1 MKTKKHIFTQEQ
13 DNFIKSNFNKYSTN
27 ELLSKFNNKF
37 NTNITW
43 SSIRSRKN
51 KIGAVNK
58 INVKPVISISKEEQ
72 AYLLGNYKYKT
83 IQELTNL
90 FNKRFNKELSTT
102 QIQHL
107 KKKLGIT
114 NGRGNCQK
122 PLLSERTDSE
132 GYILLKVRD
141 KQHKGYDK
149 NYILKSHY
157 IWEKQYGK
165 IPKGYN
171 LIYLDGNKK
180 NCYIENLALV
190 KNSELVYIN
199 HNMKLSKYK
208 DINETSIMIAKMMAK
223 IKEKRQEIL

>member
-1 MKTKKHIFTQEQ
+1 MKTKRHIFTQEQ

-27 ELLSKFNNKF
+27 ELLSKFNKKF

-58 INVKPVISISKEEQ
+58 INVKPLFSISKEEQ
-72 AYLLGNYKYKT
+72 TYLLDNYKYKS

-90 FNKRFNKELSTT
+90 FNKRFNKGLSTT

-114 NGRGNCQK
+114 NGRGNRQK
-122 PLLSERTDSE
+122 PLFSERTDGD
-132 GYILLKVRD
+132 GYIILKVRD

-157 IWEKQYGK
+157 IWEKHYGK

-180 NCYIENLALV
+180 NCCIENLALV

-199 HNMKLSKYK
+199 HNMKLSKHK
-208 DINETSIMIAKMMAK
+208 DINETSLLIAKLMEK
-223 IKEKRQEIL
+223 TKEKAKQVI